1 MVARVK
7 RCEACVRRGRSCDG
21 SGVPISTLDRILQ
34 EQRRIK
40 DAERRAEL
48 ELDESQRRL
57 EEAQRELS
65 EKLARLRRLRQQ
77 KEFLVE
83 RGVDMVARGLS
94 TLDELESA
102 KREESSA
109 APEAQLSGAVD
120 VVDWGAVSGTVPEL
134 EQWVDPGSS
143 GGTLPVSQGSGGS

>member
-1 MVARVK
+1 M
-7 RCEACVRRGRSCDG
+7 E
-21 SGVPISTLDRILQ
+21 RILQ

-40 DAERRAEL
+40 DAERHAEL

-83 RGVDMVARGLS
+83 KGVDMVARGLS
-94 TLDELESA
+94 NLDELE
-102 KREESSA
+102 RVECEES
-109 APEAQLSGAVD
+109 ETVLDAQVNGAVD
-120 VVDWGAVSGTVPEL
+120 VIDWNAVFLTVPEL
-134 EQWVDPGSS
+134 GLPDDPLAMVGQDSS
-143 GGTLPVSQGSGGS
+143 GGIPSASQGSEGS